1 MGINNPSYFP
11 KGDESWKQV
20 FGVDK
25 KDCELYP
32 YTDVKVIYSL
42 SFTLIELTQ
51 KLRAKRYNNL
61 VT

>member
-32 YTDVKVIYSL
+32 YTDVKGNIL
-42 SFTLIELTQ
+42 PAL
-51 KLRAKRYNNL
+51 AP
-61 VT
+61 